1 MQSIREQI
9 IQKIVAN
16 LTPVALLQGA
26 TIQRQPTIPTD
37 RSRLPALLVFPESET
52 VQRINERCEREL
64 ILRIVALAG
73 GTTAEGP
80 EPIADRLLV
89 SAHGAL
95 MTDINLDGLA
105 QSLDEL
111 DCEWQQDDADMALAA
126 MPARYRI
133 TYRTLTHDLTQKG

>member
-9 IQKIVAN
+9 IQKIVIK
-16 LTPVALLQGA
+16 LTPVVLLQGA

-37 RSRLPALLVFPESET
+37 RSRLPALLVFPEMET

-64 ILRIVALAG
+64 VLRIVALACG
-73 GTTAEGP
+73 SAVEEP

-89 SAHGAL
+89 AAHGAL
-95 MTDINLDGLA
+95 MTDANLDGLA
-105 QSLDEL
+105 QSFDEL
-111 DCEWQQDDADMALAA
+111 DCEWQQDDADTALAA

-133 TYRTLTHDLTQKG
+133 TYRTLIHDLT

>member
-1 MQSIREQI
+1 MQSLREQI
-9 IQKIVAN
+9 IQKIVAK
-16 LTPVALLQGA
+16 LTMVAALQNA

-52 VQRINERCEREL
+52 VQRINERSEREL
-64 ILRIVALAG
+64 VLRVVALAVS
-73 GTTAEGP
+73 TAEEAP

-89 SAHGAL
+89 AAHSAL

-105 QSLDEL
+105 QRLEEL

-133 TYRTLTHDLTQKG
+133 TYRTLIHDLTQKG